1 MGKSQVDDLN
11 KEPGIV
17 SGRVAVLLR
26 FAEVN
31 PEFKRFYNNKYV
43 IIRVLRGWVFISD

>member
-1 MGKSQVDDLN
+1 M
-11 KEPGIV
+11 EPGIV

-31 PEFKRFYNNKYV
+31 PEFFD
-43 IIRVLRGWVFISD
+43 FIYKMYICVEGQGGFLWGVEEDGR

>member
-31 PEFKRFYNNKYV
+31 PEFKRFYNNNSYYMK
-43 IIRVLRGWVFISD
+43 LRGVGKNMRW